1 MEKVRNFLTLLS
13 GWALAVALG
22 VLWFLNS
29 RRRNVPTT
37 PHVEPQKVPETD
49 AEVLEAAKREGL
61 IR

>member
-29 RRRNVPTT
+29 RRRNVPAT
-37 PHVEPQKVPETD
+37 PHIEPQKVPESD
-49 AEVLEAAKREGL
+49 EAVLEAARREGL